1 MQQRRQVHGGK
12 SIVTGI
18 KAAILGAAVLLAAG
32 IDVAHAQTT
41 YGPPTPQAFPI
52 TPFQASLILFAG
64 NSSLITGPG
73 KTGVLGITSISFAN
87 QSSAAVQINMFQV
100 TTSGAKC
107 TGSITEIRG
116 GPDVFVMI
124 PPLSTLQ
131 TTYPTPLVIGLPN
144 QQSCIGF
151 EGVNGLSNGY
161 DVGILVN
168 GYLN

>member
-52 TPFQASLILFAG
+52 TPFQASVFVSAG
-64 NSSLITGPG
+64 NYAVTGPG
-73 KTGVLGITSISFAN
+73 KTGVLGITSITFAN
-87 QSSAAVQINMFQV
+87 QSSAAVQMDMFQA

-151 EGVNGLSNGY
+151 DAVNGISNGY